1 MNPKHAVIP
10 AFALVLFSCFALA
23 KDQSP
28 ATPAKT
34 PELYFNTL
42 PSKQLFSLGEPVE
55 IVLKL
60 YSRSEQP
67 ILASRLQSNEF
78 VSFKVI
84 GPDGNEV
91 PWREEARADTKEY
104 SPS

>member
-1 MNPKHAVIP
+1 MMKRLSSTLLFVL
-10 AFALVLFSCFALA
+10 ALSSGALA
-23 KDQSP
+23 QTAGRRGQAP
-28 ATPAKT
+28 ATSATT

-55 IVLKL
+55 IVLEL

-67 ILASRLQSNEF
+67 LLVSRLQGNEF
-78 VSFKVI
+78 VSFKLI

-91 PWREEARADTKEY
+91 PWRGQTRA
-104 SPS
+104 